1 MDDWSL
7 VRTQDGKVGW
17 VLTRPLNMAIPD
29 EVAQYA
35 EGHRITS
42 YFVLGQ
48 VRDRDTVKNNWLW
61 TTINK
66 GGEPYEF
73 DSFRVFVWS
82 LKHHRY
88 ETAYIERNIVGYY
101 PVQVSTSN
109 SSPSFSVVLEA
120 TDGRRYRKTYSFEG
134 FRVRMVNRQLE
145 TQTPQV
151 DPPKSVANAS
161 ARQEAQVKH
170 SWYARL
176 RDRVHRFLR

>member
-1 MDDWSL
+1 MDDWNL

-42 YFVLGQ
+42 YFALGQ
-48 VRDRDTVKNNWLW
+48 VRDRRRGEKQWLW
-61 TTINK
+61 TTIAK

-88 ETAYIERNIVGYY
+88 ETAYIERNIVGHY
-101 PVQVSTSN
+101 PVQVSTSRFVAELFCRAGRQRRATGTARRIR
-109 SSPSFSVVLEA
+109 SRDFGFGWWPGSLTRRRRKRTRRSRWPMRQAARTVRGEA
-120 TDGRRYRKTYSFEG
+120 LPGMR
-134 FRVRMVNRQLE
+134 N
-145 TQTPQV
+145 
-151 DPPKSVANAS
+151 
-161 ARQEAQVKH
+161 
-170 SWYARL
+170 
-176 RDRVHRFLR
+176 